1 MIAKFIFLFI
11 LIFVKSSTLDLKQ
24 IRREILANHNYH
36 RSMHQASKLTRDK
49 EIEKIAQQYSKELAK
64 RDVMEHSSNG
74 YG

>member
-1 MIAKFIFLFI
+1 
-11 LIFVKSSTLDLKQ
+11 
-24 IRREILANHNYH
+24 
-36 RSMHQASKLTRDK
+36 MHQSGKLTQDK